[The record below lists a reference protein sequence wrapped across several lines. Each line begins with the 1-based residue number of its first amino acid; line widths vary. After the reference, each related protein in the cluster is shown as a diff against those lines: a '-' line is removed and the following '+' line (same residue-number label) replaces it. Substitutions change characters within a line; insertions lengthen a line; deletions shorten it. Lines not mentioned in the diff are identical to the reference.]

1 MAIRPKNQVG
11 TMDCLV
17 CGHEIPV
24 KEGESG
30 TLSFSCPWCD
40 FPGYAK
46 AGTQA
51 LGLVKARLKPMAAA
65 IAKAYPNPPAD
76 QPPAPA
82 LTAPKKKTLFG

>member
-1 MAIRPKNQVG
+1 MN
-11 TMDCLV
+11 CLV
-17 CGHEIPV
+17 CSHEIPV

-51 LGLVKARLKPMAAA
+51 LALVKAKVKPIVAA
-65 IAKAYPNPPAD
+65 IQQAYPNPP
-76 QPPAPA
+76 QPTGALPAPA
-82 LTAPKKKTLFG
+82 PAAPKKKTLFG